1 MSSGTQFIMALKS
14 NYTKNDDWKKIIKA
28 LQKNPKLLKQFFEA
42 ISPILESKSL
52 KADDIKKL
60 LTAK

>member
-1 MSSGTQFIMALKS
+1 MALKS
-14 NYTKNDDWKKIIKA
+14 HYTKNDDWKKIIKA
-28 LQKNPKLLKQFFEA
+28 LQNNPKLLKQFFEA

>member
-1 MSSGTQFIMALKS
+1 MTGTNFILSLLS

-28 LQKNPKLLKQFFEA
+28 LQSDKKLLKQFLA
-42 ISPILESKSL
+42 DISPILESSNLKS
-52 KADDIKKL
+52 DDIKKL

>member
-1 MSSGTQFIMALKS
+1 MTGTNFILSLRSSYNKS
-14 NYTKNDDWKKIIKA
+14 DDWKKIIKA
-28 LQKNPKLLKQFFEA
+28 LQKNPKLLKQLLQT
-42 ISPILESKSL
+42 ISPILESSNL